1 MAASTRSGRTSSVA
15 GSTSANRGSAPAYS
29 TQFAVAAKVIGVVI
43 ASSPG
48 PRPAATAAPWSAA
61 VPELNATAW
70 RAPVNAASASS
81 KAGTR
86 GPVVSQSDRSA
97 AATAAMSSSEID

>member
-1 MAASTRSGRTSSVA
+1 M
-15 GSTSANRGSAPAYS
+15 
-29 TQFAVAAKVIGVVI
+29 AVAANVIGVVI

-48 PRPAATAAPWSAA
+48 PSPAATAAPCSAA

-70 RAPVNAASASS
+70 RAPVASASSAS

-97 AATAAMSSSEID
+97 SATAATSSSEITWWA